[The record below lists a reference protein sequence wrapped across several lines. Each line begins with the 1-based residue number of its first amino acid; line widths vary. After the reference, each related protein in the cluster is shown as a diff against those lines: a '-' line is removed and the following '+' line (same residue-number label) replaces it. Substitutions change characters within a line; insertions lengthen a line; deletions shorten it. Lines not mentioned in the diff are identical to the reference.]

1 MRPELLQK
9 IEQLVAGGAV
19 VLGPAPKRS
28 PSLQGYPEAD
38 KQVQAL
44 AGKMWAD
51 VSAQQ
56 TKYGKG
62 LVLNNM
68 TLADALTLIGVKP
81 DCYVPDLDDKKPS
94 GTYQRTA
101 TDGDF
106 SNFVYAHR
114 TDGDKEIYFIANLK
128 DEAATITPE
137 FRVSGKQPEWWN
149 PVTGETR
156 KLPAYEQRGDV
167 TAVPLQ
173 LEGNESA
180 FIIFHK
186 KGKPVSFDL
195 AANFPQTQEI
205 TDISDSWTVAFDS
218 DDVFRGPSEPVVFG
232 ELEDWSQNND
242 ERIRYYSGTAI
253 YTKTFDF
260 PAVYGGSQKFYVE
273 FDRVLQM
280 AKVKINGE
288 YAGGTWTPPYRVDIS
303 KFVKEGQN
311 SIEVEVVN
319 TWANRLIGDQFLPK
333 EKRKV
338 DSRNNPWRTT
348 SERQKSGLIGQVK
361 ITAF

>member
-19 VLGPAPKRS
+19 VLGPAPRRS

-51 VSAQQ
+51 ASAQQ

-81 DCYVPDLDDKKPS
+81 DCYVPD
-94 GTYQRTA
+94 
-101 TDGDF
+101 
-106 SNFVYAHR
+106 NFVYAHR

-128 DEAATITPE
+128 DETATITPE

-156 KLPAYEQRGDV
+156 RLPAYEQRGDV
-167 TAVPLQ
+167 TAIPLQ

-180 FIIFHK
+180 FIVFHK
-186 KGKPVSFDL
+186 KGKPESFNL
-195 AANFPQTQEI
+195 AANFPQTKEI
-205 TDISDSWTVAFDS
+205 TDISDSWTVTFDS
-218 DDVFRGPSEPVVFG
+218 DDVFRGPSEPVAFAQ
-232 ELEDWSQNND
+232 LEDWSQNDD

-273 FDRVLQM
+273 FDRVLHM